1 MRNVFLLIC
10 CAAAMFAV
18 SGCSQ
23 SAPGPVTTDEDEI
36 AAYNA
41 MIDDPANMG
50 EDPEEEEE
58 E

>member
-23 SAPGPVTTDEDEI
+23 STPGPVTTDEDEI

-41 MIDDPANMG
+41 MINDPQNMG
-50 EDPEEEEE
+50 EDPEEEE
-58 E
+58 